1 MKTTRKKNY
10 IIIRDEKDS
19 VTEFTSRLT
28 KHHEEFETENV
39 VIDIHKFKDLQLQ
52 ELLGFL
58 ELSNTHRGKN
68 RSFVIV
74 NDAIPIDKIPDELVV
89 VPSLQEAEDMIQ
101 MDEIQ
106 RDLGF

>member
-1 MKTTRKKNY
+1 MKITRKENY
-10 IIIRDEKDS
+10 IIIKDDKET
-19 VTEFTSRLT
+19 VTDFTSKLT
-28 KHHEEFETENV
+28 KGHEQFEKENV
-39 VIDIHKFKDLQLQ
+39 VIDILKFHELELE

-58 ELSNTHRGKN
+58 ELSDRHRAKS

-74 NDAIPIDKIPDELVV
+74 NDAIPIDKIPEELVV